1 MHTLI
6 APESGTRFVF
16 LFDMSI
22 ITGIKGFSG
31 IRAMMHGPI
40 YITPETFPKTHSI
53 LHSILL
59 QMKDEYFN
67 EGEYTELLITS
78 LLLNF
83 FVRLGNHY
91 RSARNPFPEV
101 QAPKHKVYIQKFSN
115 LLGYIDQHYME
126 NLTLEDMASYAG
138 FSKFHFSRLFK
149 QYTKD
154 TFTDYLNQRRIRAA
168 EELLAAPPPDT
179 SITEIAMRCGFSS
192 ISTFNR
198 LFKQLK
204 NCTPGEFRALNQVE
218 VWHG

>member
-1 MHTLI
+1 M
-6 APESGTRFVF
+6 
-16 LFDMSI
+16 LF
-22 ITGIKGFSG
+22 
-31 IRAMMHGPI
+31 
-40 YITPETFPKTHSI
+40 
-53 LHSILL
+53 
-59 QMKDEYFN
+59 
-67 EGEYTELLITS
+67 
-78 LLLNF
+78 
-83 FVRLGNHY
+83 
-91 RSARNPFPEV
+91 RS
-101 QAPKHKVYIQKFSN
+101 
-115 LLGYIDQHYME
+115 
-126 NLTLEDMASYAG
+126 DMASYAG